1 VAHIQTQGTLMLV
14 RCLATLVAVLLCSSG
29 LLAFEYATK
38 CKKNEVLFL
47 HRCFCEPGWE
57 NASTDPKEL
66 DCSVP
71 ILQIGKCDCEPDD
84 KERSFL
90 RNISWQHPLGYECQA
105 LCRYNSQLG
114 VPRSLPVEWYDNQKW
129 KQLPFYQK
137 DLPKTRPSHLKTRLL
152 EFSDAYKQWHFLN
165 GTNLG
170 KVIEFGCGGYTQT
183 RNILEVRPSPRGI
196 L

>member
-1 VAHIQTQGTLMLV
+1 MLV
-14 RCLATLVAVLLCSSG
+14 RSLATLVAVLLCSSS

-152 EFSDAYKQWHFLN
+152 EFSDAYIQWHFLN

-170 KVIEFGCGGYTQT
+170 KVVEFGCGGYTQT